1 MRLAFWLL
9 ALFAFAVA
17 LALGLS
23 QQVGTVTVFVPPYR
37 VDLSLNLVLI
47 SLTAFFALLYV
58 ALRGMAGFWVLPQQA
73 RRWRLQ
79 QRERSAQEHL
89 LNAQICW
96 VTGRYLRSRKA
107 ALQGLLHVNGLL
119 SIDDAGTHKNS
130 LALMRSVLHM
140 LAAESAHVLRDEKA
154 RDEHVQQ
161 LFQPPQGLSA
171 SLRSE
176 VQDAA
181 HLSAARWALHDRD
194 ERSAHQF
201 LSQLPLGTA
210 RRTLAL
216 RLRLKADRLGQM
228 HLPALDTARLLAK
241 HGAFSSTAASSLVRG
256 LALAGID
263 DCRDAHQLQATWR
276 LFQATEKAIPE
287 VAAHAAKRLLSFHG
301 DAALA
306 LQWLL
311 PVWEAISQP
320 TDERSDSP
328 VRYRFTEVLAQ
339 ALQNLAP
346 DSEWLARVEQARLAN
361 PRSVELQY
369 LSGMLC
375 LRHSLWGKA
384 SQLLEQA
391 APRLPSSELKRSAW
405 RSLAELAEQKGD
417 QTQALACW
425 KLSAS
430 A

>member
-1 MRLAFWLL
+1 MRLALWLL
-9 ALFAFAVA
+9 ALFAFAAA
-17 LALGLS
+17 LALGLT
-23 QQVGTVTVFVPPYR
+23 QQVGTVTVFVAPYR
-37 VDLSLNLVLI
+37 VDLSLNLVLLG
-47 SLTAFFALLYV
+47 LTAFFALLYA

-79 QRERSAQEHL
+79 QRERSAQVHL
-89 LNAQICW
+89 LNAQIGW

-107 ALQGLLHVNGLL
+107 ALQGLTHVDGLL
-119 SIDDAGTHKNS
+119 SVEDAGTHKNS

-154 RDEHVQQ
+154 RDEHLQQ
-161 LFQPPQGLSA
+161 LFKPHPDLSA
-171 SLRSE
+171 ALTSE

-181 HLSAARWALHDRD
+181 RLSAARWALHDRD

-216 RLRLKADRLGQM
+216 RLRLKADRMGQM

-241 HGAFSSTAASSLVRG
+241 HGAFSSRAATSLMRG

-276 LFQATEKAIPE
+276 LFQATEKALPE
-287 VAAHAAKRLLSFHG
+287 VAAHAAKRLLGFQG
-301 DAALA
+301 EPALA

-320 TDERSDSP
+320 ADDGHDSP
-328 VRYRFTEVLAQ
+328 VRHRFTDVLAQ
-339 ALQNLAP
+339 ALQKLTP
-346 DSEWLARVEQARLAN
+346 DSEWLARVEQSRLAN

-391 APRLPSSELKRSAW
+391 APRLQSVELKRSAW
-405 RSLAELAEQKGD
+405 RALAELAEQKGD
-417 QTQALACW
+417 QAQALACW

>member
-47 SLTAFFALLYV
+47 SLTAFFALLYM

-107 ALQGLLHVNGLL
+107 ALQGLSHVNGLL

-161 LFQPPQGLSA
+161 LFQPHQGLSA

-311 PVWEAISQP
+311 PVWGAISQP

>member
-47 SLTAFFALLYV
+47 SLTAFFALLYM

-107 ALQGLLHVNGLL
+107 ALQGLSHVNGLL